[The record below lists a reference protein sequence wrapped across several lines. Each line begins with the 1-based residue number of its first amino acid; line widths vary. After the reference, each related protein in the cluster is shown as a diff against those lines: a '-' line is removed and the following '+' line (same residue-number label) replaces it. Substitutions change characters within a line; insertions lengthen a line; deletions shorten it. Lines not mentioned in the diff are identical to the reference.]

1 MFRPAYPSFSCSALC
16 SRGRST
22 RGVGTDW
29 AIGSVQMGR
38 GVEEKEERREA
49 GRGGKG
55 GLGRHDGERE
65 RDDDDGGKGRTR
77 KGEGKERERGKGGGR
92 EVLASAFYPCERARD
107 FKTQTTYRH
116 TRTRDTQSEVS
127 RLPLSPSGPSPTRPR
142 PTMYTRRKRRGRPRG
157 GGGAAYLSLNSARSE
172 MWSLCVRARARGSTH
187 GQPSSTQVER
197 EREEARRTSGSGR
210 WGTRLSTR
218 GTGCRA
224 RRGGPGRRA
233 TGPCTT
239 RSRWCLSR

>member
-77 KGEGKERERGKGGGR
+77 KGEGKERERGKGGGGERFWRAPSTHASER
-92 EVLASAFYPCERARD
+92 ETS
-107 FKTQTTYRH
+107 RH
-116 TRTRDTQSEVS
+116 
-127 RLPLSPSGPSPTRPR
+127 
-142 PTMYTRRKRRGRPRG
+142 KRRTDTHAHATHRVR
-157 GGGAAYLSLNSARSE
+157 YLDCPSAPPAP
-172 MWSLCVRARARGSTH
+172 LPRARAR
-187 GQPSSTQVER
+187 R
-197 EREEARRTSGSGR
+197 C
-210 WGTRLSTR
+210 TR
-218 GTGCRA
+218 GGRDEDDP
-224 RRGGPGRRA
+224 GEEEGPP
-233 TGPCTT
+233 T
-239 RSRWCLSR
+239 